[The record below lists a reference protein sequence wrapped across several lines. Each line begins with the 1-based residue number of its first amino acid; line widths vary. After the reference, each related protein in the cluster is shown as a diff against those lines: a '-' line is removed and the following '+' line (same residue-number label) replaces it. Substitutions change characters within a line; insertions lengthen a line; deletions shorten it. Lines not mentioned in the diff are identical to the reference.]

1 MFYSKGMSH
10 LGVPLANNK
19 GEGDDDDYYGNST
32 PFPPSSLHPTSMHNT
47 TQGGTNMN
55 SKEKPWR
62 WGKRKEER
70 NPNRFLERNDE
81 DRRRRALV
89 SLLSFVSTAKRGGGA
104 GRGRR
109 L

>member
-1 MFYSKGMSH
+1 MFYRKGMSH

-19 GEGDDDDYYGNST
+19 GEGDDDDNYGNST

-62 WGKRKEER
+62 RGEQKKER
-70 NPNRFLERNDE
+70 NPNQFLERNDE

-89 SLLSFVSTAKRGGGA
+89 FLLFSSSPST
-104 GRGRR
+104 
-109 L
+109 LSVLSC